1 MEEPFGGAM
10 KKIAWILLFLIFP
23 VYGQQNSELEKLK
36 QEIHS
41 ILSDSTKKKEILHK
55 NLLMAKT
62 PVDEEILLIG
72 KEAPRFVLPDINNE
86 YVFLRYYCGKQLKRS
101 VKIKNQEK
109 QVVILSFFAS
119 WCKPCKK
126 ELPHFQKVADEFK
139 DYPVK
144 FFLVN
149 VGEDRETAIRFAK
162 SLGLHLP
169 ILLDTYKKVSENY
182 KVETLP
188 RIVLLDKN
196 GVVRGYKI
204 GYAEDDQLEKKL
216 KIALLLLVDDLF
228 YQ

>member
-1 MEEPFGGAM
+1 M

-126 ELPHFQKVADEFK
+126 ELPHFQKVADESTLMRSSAASDVYK
-139 DYPVK
+139 RQ
-144 FFLVN
+144 
-149 VGEDRETAIRFAK
+149 GEDRETAIRFAK